1 MSQVQVIAAHVPVD
15 FDSHL
20 SSVSI
25 SYNDKATAIVDR
37 ILASGHDTSA
47 TNCEGIEDFSVPGL
61 PPVHHGYPDTHLRNG
76 VMQAGELTADGEPD
90 AEKAFFVADLS
101 YVYHQHLRWKR
112 FLPEIEPFY
121 GVFSYWS
128 RMIRVN

>member
-1 MSQVQVIAAHVPVD
+1 MSQVQVLAAHVPVD

-20 SSVSI
+20 SSSISI
-25 SYNDKATAIVDR
+25 SYNDKATVIVDR
-37 ILASGHDTSA
+37 ILASGNDASA
-47 TNCEGIEDFSVPGL
+47 TTESIEDFSVPGL
-61 PPVHHGYPDTHLRNG
+61 PPVHHGHPDTHLRNG
-76 VMQAGELTADGEPD
+76 VMQAGELAADGEPD

-121 GVFSYWS
+121 GAFS
-128 RMIRVN
+128 

>member
-1 MSQVQVIAAHVPVD
+1 MSQVQVLAAHVPVD

-20 SSVSI
+20 SSSISI

-37 ILASGHDTSA
+37 ILVSGNDASA
-47 TNCEGIEDFSVPGL
+47 TTESIEDFSVPGL
-61 PPVHHGYPDTHLRNG
+61 PPVHHGHPDTHLRNG
-76 VMQAGELTADGEPD
+76 VMQAGELAADGEPD

-101 YVYHQHLRWKR
+101 YVYNQHLRWKR

-121 GVFSYWS
+121 GAFS
-128 RMIRVN
+128 